1 MTARDS
7 VRAASAEAV
16 YVRRHTQTRQLGRT
30 KRCGEIALKRVY
42 DQATASDGLRVL
54 VDRLWPRGMTRAE
67 LSADLWLKDAAPS
80 PQLRRWY
87 RHDPRRWIE
96 FCERYRE
103 ELRSEPGVVR
113 VLRGLR
119 RRGPLTLLFA
129 ARNRVQNHAAALR
142 DFLNEGGPE

>member
-1 MTARDS
+1 VTGRHL

-16 YVRRHTQTRQLGRT
+16 PLRRHTKPRQLGRT
-30 KRCGEIALKRVY
+30 KRCREIALKRVY
-42 DQATASDGLRVL
+42 DQAAAGDGLRVL
-54 VDRLWPRGMTRAE
+54 VDRLWPRGITRAE
-67 LSADLWLKDAAPS
+67 LSADLWLRDAAPS

-87 RHDPRRWIE
+87 GHDSRRWVE
-96 FCERYRE
+96 FCDRFRE
-103 ELRSEPGVVR
+103 ELRREPGVVR

-142 DFLNEGGPE
+142 DFLNERP